1 MTPDTL
7 LDYALRGPG
16 PNGTGRGT
24 GVTIVAKT
32 DVRMTPATLAALM
45 TDPTDAPHGLGLA
58 RKWTVSDG
66 AKRVRSI
73 ARDTIDR
80 FVNRTGRTMH
90 LYDLSEATA
99 IVTEAKRATGGG
111 IGQSADDVRAALAPA
126 PKRAPRS
133 RKTARK
139 VAPAPDAAPDAG
151 GES

>member
-1 MTPDTL
+1 
-7 LDYALRGPG
+7 
-16 PNGTGRGT
+16 
-24 GVTIVAKT
+24 
-32 DVRMTPATLAALM
+32 MTPATLAALM
-45 TDPTDAPHGLGLA
+45 TDPTDAPHGLGLG

-90 LYDLSEATA
+90 LYDLTEATA

-126 PKRAPRS
+126 SKRAPRS
-133 RKTARK
+133 RSKASK
-139 VAPAPDAAPDAG
+139 APATPDATPATGGDA
-151 GES
+151 